1 MLFKEVIEINVIHEC
16 MSNYR
21 HEIREAPFTPCT
33 RLDIHQEQVGNQ
45 CDPNLCANG
54 IPTIAKEIAQLEVL
68 LQLLVMHFYLP
79 TMRVYYAI
87 SAASLS
93 KSLVK
98 SLMESFVPLSW

>member
-1 MLFKEVIEINVIHEC
+1 MIEINVIHEC

-33 RLDIHQEQVGNQ
+33 RLDIHQEQVGNE

-68 LQLLVMHFYLP
+68 LQLLE
-79 TMRVYYAI
+79 AI
-87 SAASLS
+87 AQIVVTLQFSFWALFLHLNEQISL
-93 KSLVK
+93 
-98 SLMESFVPLSW
+98 

>member
-1 MLFKEVIEINVIHEC
+1 

-45 CDPNLCANG
+45 CDPNLYANG

-68 LQLLVMHFYLP
+68 FQLLVMLFYLP
-79 TMRVYYAI
+79 AMRVYQRNI
-87 SAASLS
+87 S
-93 KSLVK
+93 
-98 SLMESFVPLSW
+98 SFVIKIVG